1 MAIAGM
7 SEEKRLE
14 VVASTMKVMEAL
26 AERMRELIAAQ
37 PTQDLLG
44 YIYAQRVLRA
54 LHEPEGTEQP
64 NPADNPSALID
75 DTQFLLEYVHA
86 ALAST
91 PSQGETSFNEAACA
105 ELFELATKLKTTA
118 MFHAMASSVGTEN
131 GAFGP
136 NTADVEFQAKST
148 WVLLRGNRYQVLE
161 GEFYTFVLAPHDA
174 LLRVT
179 YGIGA
184 DEIAAGFQDMANAV
198 RMGHADAVEE
208 MAKQFHAAEAFAEA
222 QGKPFEGVAAD
233 WVKDHA
239 GEMNTAAQAFDD
251 MVRGGICNV
260 SRHTALPPALLA
272 DLAYER
278 GEEMEFFE
286 DGLYSG
292 TPFRTL
298 PARKRPLIKLGGDYY
313 AVDPCFTRDAGYR
326 ALLWNL
332 LRRKPEY
339 KKDFEAR
346 QKAMSEAAFFE
357 ILGTQLKGA
366 TVHQEVY
373 YKDPVTRQWVE
384 NDTLVLIDDVL
395 ILVEAKAGAAA
406 TIASPALDFAR
417 HAQAVQDLVVK
428 AYKQCKRFF
437 DYLGAADEVPIFKRE
452 NEKYVECRRLRR
464 SDYRLMLPIGLTVE
478 SFSPFSA
485 MCKEL
490 PDIALLTR
498 EARFSFSLD
507 RRPFCPEA
515 VFADNG
521 RARALPRSRSGCGR
535 HEGCPSL

>member
-26 AERMRELIAAQ
+26 EERMRELIAAQ

-208 MAKQFHAAEAFAEA
+208 MAKQFHAAETFAA
-222 QGKPFEGVAAD
+222 
-233 WVKDHA
+233 
-239 GEMNTAAQAFDD
+239 
-251 MVRGGICNV
+251 
-260 SRHTALPPALLA
+260 
-272 DLAYER
+272 
-278 GEEMEFFE
+278 
-286 DGLYSG
+286 
-292 TPFRTL
+292 
-298 PARKRPLIKLGGDYY
+298 KL
-313 AVDPCFTRDAGYR
+313 TSSRDAKR
-326 ALLWNL
+326 ANSAAEITGAGTFSAIASAIVQ
-332 LRRKPEY
+332 RPSPESSTHG
-339 KKDFEAR
+339 
-346 QKAMSEAAFFE
+346 AMSSS
-357 ILGTQLKGA
+357 LL
-366 TVHQEVY
+366 
-373 YKDPVTRQWVE
+373 PCSS
-384 NDTLVLIDDVL
+384 N
-395 ILVEAKAGAAA
+395 
-406 TIASPALDFAR
+406 
-417 HAQAVQDLVVK
+417 AVCS
-428 AYKQCKRFF
+428 Y
-437 DYLGAADEVPIFKRE
+437 
-452 NEKYVECRRLRR
+452 
-464 SDYRLMLPIGLTVE
+464 S
-478 SFSPFSA
+478 S
-485 MCKEL
+485 
-490 PDIALLTR
+490 
-498 EARFSFSLD
+498 SLE
-507 RRPFCPEA
+507 RTTEP
-515 VFADNG
+515 
-521 RARALPRSRSGCGR
+521 
-535 HEGCPSL
+535 